1 MKVVVRR
8 AIKSDSEAILNLI
21 QELAAFE
28 KEPESA
34 QLSLKD
40 IERYGFGAKPLFH
53 CLVAEVENQV
63 VGMAIYYERFST
75 WKGPTLHLEDLI
87 VTEPAK
93 NQGIGTQLYAAFIQ
107 QAYAQGVER
116 IDWNVL
122 DWNLPAVHF
131 YQKSGATVLHEWS
144 TVQMHRAE
152 MKAYLNSIQS

>member
-1 MKVVVRR
+1 MKAVVRR

-34 QLSLKD
+34 QLSLED

-63 VGMAIYYERFST
+63 VGMALYYERFST

>member
-1 MKVVVRR
+1 MKAVVRQ
-8 AIKSDSEAILNLI
+8 AIQSDSEAILNLI

-40 IERYGFGAKPLFH
+40 IKRYGFGAKPLFH

-63 VGMAIYYERFST
+63 VGMALYYERFST

-87 VTEPAK
+87 VTEAAK